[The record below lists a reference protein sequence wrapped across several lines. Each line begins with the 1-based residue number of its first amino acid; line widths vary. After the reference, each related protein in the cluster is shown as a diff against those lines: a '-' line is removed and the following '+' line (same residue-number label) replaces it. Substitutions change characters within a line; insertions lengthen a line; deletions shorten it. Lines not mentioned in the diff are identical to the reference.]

1 MSGLAGNASCWS
13 AARVASY
20 LVHIPW
26 GLALRELSP
35 SFGLQMPRTRVHGQE
50 NAEALQDKVRSQ
62 GGRRVKIRAMV
73 GYEGEKEGWYL
84 VTWDSPQPFN
94 VYSHLW
100 WVLALAIAY
109 ALWRINA

>member
-1 MSGLAGNASCWS
+1 MMERRFHLLVRGGHAKLCCPEPPGIAPALMSSS
-13 AARVASY
+13 
-20 LVHIPW
+20 
-26 GLALRELSP
+26 LALH
-35 SFGLQMPRTRVHGQE
+35 MPRTRVHGQH
-50 NAEALQDKVRSQ
+50 NADALQEKVRSQ

-94 VYSHLW
+94 VYSHIW

-109 ALWRINA
+109 ALWRING